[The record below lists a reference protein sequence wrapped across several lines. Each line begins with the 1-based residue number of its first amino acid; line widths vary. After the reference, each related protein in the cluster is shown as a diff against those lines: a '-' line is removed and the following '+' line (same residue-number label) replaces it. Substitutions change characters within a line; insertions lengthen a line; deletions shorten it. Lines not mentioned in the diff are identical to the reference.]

1 MSKKIGRN
9 DPCPCGSGK
18 KYKKCCLKKG
28 TLIQKYP
35 HRKNSLHIGI
45 YALMRINMMFK
56 NDPEKHMEMMK
67 KHGFPVDKKRM
78 EESIKKSWD
87 IEKVREMR
95 TEEIIAKLESMNV
108 RFSPNLFKK
117 QVEDYLSAIQL
128 AERHYFTQN
137 YYAEGWDEDFI
148 WLAIVELWKRFM
160 PEQINIEMIDDAMQ
174 EGYNYLENNRLKGCL
189 ERWETAWD
197 MIKTLVPSSATA
209 VGDADLFLPEP
220 LTQSIHN
227 WCQDFEMQLNNA
239 GVDDN
244 TYFKER
250 IGYCNE
256 FCRIFPDSYAHL
268 MVNMYRAEA
277 ESYAALGDFQTAEKL
292 FKTLIN
298 HYPAN
303 IWGYVCWGDMYR
315 YNKPHENEDENYN
328 EAKRIYNIGL
338 AKCSKS
344 KEIDVIYDR
353 LEISK
358 KTKTIRRNNQKKPVR
373 RVEGMHAQAL
383 LL

>member
-18 KYKKCCLKKG
+18 KYKKCCLKKD

-45 YALMRINMMFK
+45 YTLIRINMMFK

-87 IEKVREMR
+87 IEKVREMH

-174 EGYNYLENNRLKGCL
+174 EGYNYLENNRLKSCL

-239 GVDDN
+239 GVDDK
-244 TYFKER
+244 TYFKKR

-303 IWGYVCWGDMYR
+303 IWGYVGWGDMYR

-358 KTKTIRRNNQKKPVR
+358 KNKDNREEQSKEICTVC
-373 RVEGMHAQAL
+373 
-383 LL
+383 